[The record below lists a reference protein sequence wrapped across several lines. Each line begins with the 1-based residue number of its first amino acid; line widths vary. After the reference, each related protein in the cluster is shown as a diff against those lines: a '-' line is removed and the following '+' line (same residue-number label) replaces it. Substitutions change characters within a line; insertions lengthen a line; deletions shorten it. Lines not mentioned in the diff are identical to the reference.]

1 MAWREITVGETRW
14 AVAPVAERV
23 ANTQA
28 WRLVL
33 SCRCDGE
40 PRRPLWAATGLQS
53 SSRTDLYA
61 QADRLSDA
69 RVAAVVAGFIEA
81 RTPGPERV
89 G

>member
-1 MAWREITVGETRW
+1 MAWREVTVGETRW

-33 SCRCDGE
+33 SCRCAGE
-40 PRRPLWAATGLQS
+40 ARRPLWATTGLQS
-53 SSRTDLYA
+53 SSRSDLYA

-69 RVAAVVAGFIEA
+69 KVAAVVASHVQPA
-81 RTPGPERV
+81 TPAEISS
-89 G
+89 